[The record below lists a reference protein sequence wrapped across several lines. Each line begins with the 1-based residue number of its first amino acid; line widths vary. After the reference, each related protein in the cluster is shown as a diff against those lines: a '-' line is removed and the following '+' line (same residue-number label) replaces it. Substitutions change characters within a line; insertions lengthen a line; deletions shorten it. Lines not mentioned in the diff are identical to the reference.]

1 MITVTRFD
9 GTTLMVN
16 AELIE
21 FVEARP
27 DTVLSLTTGKK
38 VIVLESPRDIMDAVV
53 RFRQRILRGP
63 MLIEEQTTEG
73 K

>member
-9 GTTLMVN
+9 GTTLIVN

-21 FVEARP
+21 FIEARP

-38 VIVLESPRDIMDAVV
+38 VIVRESPGDVV
-53 RFRQRILRGP
+53 QAAIKFRQRILRGP
-63 MLIEEQTTEG
+63 IVIEESTKEG

>member
-9 GTTLMVN
+9 GTTLMIN

-27 DTVLSLTTGKK
+27 DTVLTLTTGKI
-38 VIVLESPRDIMDAVV
+38 VIVQESPGDILQAVIKFKQQV
-53 RFRQRILRGP
+53 LRGP
-63 MLIEEQTTEG
+63 ILIEESTEEG
-73 K
+73 N

>member
-9 GTTLMVN
+9 GTTLIVN

-21 FVEARP
+21 FIEARP

-38 VIVLESPRDIMDAVV
+38 VIVRESPGGRRSGCD
-53 RFRQRILRGP
+53 
-63 MLIEEQTTEG
+63 
-73 K
+73 